1 MQLIKALSRN
11 AWGYIFYTR
20 KGEKDMY
27 STETKAEELYYLKSI
42 ANDNR
47 KRLLLEIVKEQY
59 EIGDITKTEYS
70 NTLKRLRDDISKRG

>member
-1 MQLIKALSRN
+1 
-11 AWGYIFYTR
+11 
-20 KGEKDMY
+20 MY
-27 STETKAEELYYLKSI
+27 STETKSEELYYLKSI

-59 EIGDITKTEYS
+59 ELGDISKDEYS

>member
-1 MQLIKALSRN
+1 MYN
-11 AWGYIFYTR
+11 
-20 KGEKDMY
+20 GETN
-27 STETKAEELYYLKSI
+27 SEELYYLKSI

-59 EIGDITKTEYS
+59 ELGDITETEYS

>member
-1 MQLIKALSRN
+1 
-11 AWGYIFYTR
+11 
-20 KGEKDMY
+20 MY
-27 STETKAEELYYLKSI
+27 STKLLSNGEHDGLWRDVMGEQVPNGVAYLKAM

-59 EIGDITKTEYS
+59 ELGDISKDEYS

>member
-1 MQLIKALSRN
+1 
-11 AWGYIFYTR
+11 
-20 KGEKDMY
+20 MY
-27 STETKAEELYYLKSI
+27 STETKSEELYYLKSI

-59 EIGDITKTEYS
+59 ELGDITKTEYS

>member
-1 MQLIKALSRN
+1 
-11 AWGYIFYTR
+11 
-20 KGEKDMY
+20 MY
-27 STETKAEELYYLKSI
+27 NTETKSEELYYLKTM

-59 EIGDITKTEYS
+59 ELGDITKTEYS

>member
-1 MQLIKALSRN
+1 
-11 AWGYIFYTR
+11 
-20 KGEKDMY
+20 MY
-27 STETKAEELYYLKSI
+27 NTEAKSEELYYLKSI

-59 EIGDITKTEYS
+59 ELGDISKDEYS